1 MAKKMESSGNSEAI
15 TDEVFEKQV
24 DLFGKGVGSTESLSR
39 REREEVGVLKSALQ
53 KYVRRGLSEK
63 AAYVTYQLSIK
74 KTGWI
79 LWRRLNIIAVEDCLD
94 ATVILAVSELGRQ
107 AIKYGY
113 ETWDGRR
120 CAVAAAFLMSES
132 KKDRRADEFLEL
144 MDVMEKRKDDW
155 ELSIKREEYGRVE
168 DYVLDCH
175 TLQGRRMGRG
185 DGFWIEVSSET
196 ENKTPVYEKWCS
208 WFKPLMLE
216 IVKAKERREN
226 EDRMSCVQ

>member
-1 MAKKMESSGNSEAI
+1 M
-15 TDEVFEKQV
+15 TVKQV
-24 DLFGKGVGSTESLSR
+24 NLDGKDVEESLSR

-63 AAYVTYQLSIK
+63 AAYVAYQLSDK

-107 AIKYGY
+107 AMKYSY

-120 CAVAAAFLMSES
+120 CAVAAALLMSES
-132 KKDRRADEFLEL
+132 RKDRRADEFLEL
-144 MDVMEKRKDDW
+144 MDVMEKRKDDG
-155 ELSIKREEYGRVE
+155 ELSRKKEEYGRVE

-175 TLQGRRMGRG
+175 TVSGRKLGRG
-185 DGFWIEVSSET
+185 DLFWYEVSSET
-196 ENKTPVYEKWCS
+196 VDKTVEYEKWRG
-208 WFKPLMLE
+208 WFKPLMMRL
-216 IVKAKERREN
+216 AKKEE
-226 EDRMSCVQ
+226 